1 MSNQD
6 NFVRA
11 ESVTKYYKL
20 GKVIGQGT
28 FGTVHQSVRRAD
40 GTEWGLKIMDQNRL
54 TKEDI
59 EGLISE
65 IAIVKHIHHENIVHV
80 LECYDDGTEKFVMVM
95 ELMRGGELLDRI
107 ITRKFYSEKNA
118 AEVIRDV
125 ARALEYCHARNI
137 AHRDVKPENLLLVSE
152 DSETVKLADF
162 GFAKVRVAKDSLNT
176 ACGTPGYAAPELL
189 TRKRHKNYTLKVDLW
204 SLGIVL
210 YILLCGFPPFHDE
223 NTAKLYRKITKGA
236 YTFPPKYFKHV
247 SQEAKDLVSKLLI
260 VEPEERLRCGSVYNF
275 RGRSVLPFGS
285 AGVMFGRS
293 VCISF

>member
-11 ESVTKYYKL
+11 EPATKYYKL

-28 FGTVHQSVRRAD
+28 FGTVHQSVRKKD

-65 IAIVKHIHHENIVHV
+65 ISIVKNIHHENIVHV

-189 TRKRHKNYTLKVDLW
+189 TRKRQKNYTLKVDLW

-236 YTFPPKYFKHV
+236 YT
-247 SQEAKDLVSKLLI
+247 
-260 VEPEERLRCGSVYNF
+260 
-275 RGRSVLPFGS
+275 
-285 AGVMFGRS
+285 
-293 VCISF
+293 